1 MVMTQIKVTTDI
13 AAPLPL
19 VFQTIADIREF
30 SKVVPHIVNVEFLTE
45 QQLGKGTRF
54 VETRLM
60 NGKEAST
67 ELEVTEYVDNDKI
80 RLVADSHGTVW
91 DTTFTVTEQNGQTT
105 LVMIMDAKA
114 YKLLPKLINP
124 LIKSA
129 VTKAVASDMAQ
140 VKAFCE
146 NQN

>member
-1 MVMTQIKVTTDI
+1 MKAIKVTTEI
-13 AAPLPL
+13 EAPLPL

-30 SKVVPHIVNVEFLTE
+30 SKVVPHIVDVKFLTK
-45 QQLGKGTRF
+45 QQLGVGTRF
-54 VETRLM
+54 LETRLM
-60 NGKEAST
+60 HGKEAST
-67 ELEVTEYVDNDKI
+67 ELEVTEYIENDKI

-114 YKLLPKLINP
+114 YKFLPKLINP
-124 LIKSA
+124 LIKGA
-129 VTKAVASDMAQ
+129 VAKAVASDMNQ